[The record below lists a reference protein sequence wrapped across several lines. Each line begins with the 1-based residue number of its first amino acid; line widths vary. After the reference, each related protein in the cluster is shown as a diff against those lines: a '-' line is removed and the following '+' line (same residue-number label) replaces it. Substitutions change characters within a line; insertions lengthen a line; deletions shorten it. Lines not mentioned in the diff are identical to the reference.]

1 MSFNNKTQR
10 TVLGRYS
17 LCSAFRYIPMGQRDA
32 GLPTRTGEL
41 APVQRD
47 MGAWRPAL
55 LPQTSSASLVR
66 QHPGLD
72 HPLKD
77 GQQPPRP
84 AQMARAP
91 SPCPRLA
98 RAAAPRGW
106 LVLSCADAGTAQ
118 VCFQNSGGTRGSS
131 YGNNFG
137 ECALELSAAGM
148 NTGLPWV
155 RLGAPVGR

>member
-1 MSFNNKTQR
+1 MSFNNKAQR
-10 TVLGRYS
+10 PVLGRYS
-17 LCSAFRYIPMGQRDA
+17 LCSAFRYIPKGQRDT

-41 APVQRD
+41 APILRD

-55 LPQTSSASLVR
+55 LLQTSSASLVR
-66 QHPGLD
+66 QHLGLD

-77 GQQPPRP
+77 GQQPLRP
-84 AQMARAP
+84 AQMAQAP

-106 LVLSCADAGTAQ
+106 LVLPCADARTAQ
-118 VCFQNSGGTRGSS
+118 VCFQNSSGTRGSS
-131 YGNNFG
+131 YGNNFR
-137 ECALELSAAGM
+137 ECALELSAAGI